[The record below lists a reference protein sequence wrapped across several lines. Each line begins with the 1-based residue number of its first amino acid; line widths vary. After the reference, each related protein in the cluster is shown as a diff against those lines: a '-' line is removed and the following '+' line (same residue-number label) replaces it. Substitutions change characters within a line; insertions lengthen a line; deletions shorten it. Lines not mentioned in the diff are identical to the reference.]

1 MSRGKTMT
9 DPHTT
14 VSPQEVE
21 DETRRVSRLAIRS
34 LTPFLETLGMV
45 SETFLAQVLL
55 ALWDSGLYEY
65 MRRHAALDVKSA
77 ASELSLE
84 ESVLQSLVDYL
95 VGQGLLKPG
104 EGGLVLTEKGGNYW
118 NYVTRGVLTCYVGG
132 YNPLLCQLGPLLR
145 KEIDLHDPRLDRLG
159 RLVAVGSGHSL
170 LGNGTVP
177 WVLTVIKH
185 LGGKCV
191 LDLGC
196 GAGQFLNQLALQWP
210 DGSGIGIDMDPHAIA
225 EARRVAAEYGVGDR
239 LTFHLAK
246 LSAEPMDLSED
257 VKQKVD
263 VLTAMYILHE
273 FRGRGGDESIVAVL
287 ASLRQQFPGRKL
299 LMVEGTRADPLEL
312 NATPPRTFGQLDY
325 SFLHPLSRQGPLLTP
340 PEWEELIGQ
349 AGARLVERVAGFRII
364 PSWIQLYMIGL

>member
-1 MSRGKTMT
+1 MT

-14 VSPQEVE
+14 VPPQEVE
-21 DETRRVSRLAIRS
+21 EETRWVSRLALRS
-34 LTPFLETLGMV
+34 LGPFLETLRMV

-65 MRRHAALDVKSA
+65 LRRHATLDLKSA
-77 ASELSLE
+77 AEELGLD
-84 ESVLQSLVDYL
+84 ESVLRSLVDYL

-104 EGGLVLTEKGGNYW
+104 EGGLTLTEKGGYYW

-145 KEIDLHDPRLDRLG
+145 KEIDLDDPLLERLG

-177 WVLTVIKH
+177 WVLAVIKRA
-185 LGGKCV
+185 GGRCV

-196 GAGQFLNQLALQWP
+196 GAGQFLNHLALQWP
-210 DGSGIGIDMDPHAIA
+210 DGSGIGIDMDTHAIA
-225 EARRVAAEYGVGDR
+225 EAQRIAAEYGVADR
-239 LTFHLAK
+239 VTFHLAK
-246 LSAEPMDLSED
+246 LSAEPMELSEE
-257 VKQKVD
+257 VRQKVG
-263 VLTAMYILHE
+263 VLTAMYIMHE
-273 FRGRGGDESIVAVL
+273 FRGRGGDENIVAVL
-287 ASLRQQFPGRKL
+287 ASLRRQFPGRKL

-340 PEWEELIGQ
+340 PEWEQLIDR
-349 AGARLVERVAGFRII
+349 AGAQLIERVPGFRII
-364 PSWIQLYMIGL
+364 PSWIQLYVIGL